1 MIVTAALAAVI
12 LAAGVLLLPVVY
24 AGIFDAEKIVY
35 EEEAPAE
42 ELLTAPALFM
52 DRFRYPMGE
61 ETESIS
67 EETREIHVDYFR
79 SVQGPELYGK
89 AFGLAG
95 LEEEE
100 HYWDNLAAAKGEEF
114 FLLQTQA
121 EKGGEPCFLSAAMN
135 QELIPFL
142 ICCKSSREPSEGE
155 VLEAAAALQEL
166 CTTGTDSLRFY
177 VEEID
182 GIYENCGEYRNGVRE
197 LYLSLLQEK
206 GAGKEEEPTEEG
218 TAPTKEEEPV
228 QEIGERV
235 PLWDCCVR
243 GEWQVCADE
252 GEAVLVCVMGQ
263 GDLVLYYDAAAGEL
277 CGYRIRFAALP
288 WT

>member
-1 MIVTAALAAVI
+1 MTAALAAVI

-52 DRFRYPMGE
+52 DRFRYPLGE

-67 EETREIHVDYFR
+67 EETREIDVDYFR

-100 HYWDNLAAAKGEEF
+100 RYWDELAAAKEEGF
-114 FLLQTQA
+114 FLLRTWA
-121 EKGGEPCFLSAAMN
+121 EKGGEHCILSAAMN

-155 VLEAAAALQEL
+155 VLEAAAVLQEL

-182 GIYENCGEYRNGVRE
+182 GIYENCGEYRNCVRE
-197 LYLSLLQEK
+197 LYRSLLQEK
-206 GAGKEEEPTEEG
+206 GAGKEEES
-218 TAPTKEEEPV
+218 V

-263 GDLVLYYDAAAGEL
+263 GDLVLYYDATAREL
-277 CGYRIRFAALP
+277 CGYRIRFAP